1 MVYNLINI
9 NKYEVKMINWIEA
22 KISTTTDAI
31 DSISGIL
38 LSIGISG
45 FVIEDAN
52 DFNEFLTS
60 TEYRWDYIDEEL
72 MQRQHSP
79 TSITVYIPE
88 NEQGKQWL
96 IEIKDRLEAAKLSSP
111 EINFGTLEIE
121 LKNIREED
129 WANNWKQYFK
139 PFCVGDKL
147 LIKPTWESVGNTT
160 DRTVLNIDPGS
171 SFGTGQ
177 HHTTKLC
184 LERLEEIVKGGE
196 KVLDL
201 GAGSGILSIG
211 ALLLGAESAVGIDI
225 DENSVRVA
233 KENAEQNGV
242 DSHFNAMCGNIID
255 DVELREK
262 IGKNYDIVVANIVA
276 DVIILMS
283 PIFREFM
290 HENSTLIVSGIINR
304 QKDEVKQA
312 LIENG
317 FEIIT
322 AQESNDWSCI
332 VCR

>member
-1 MVYNLINI
+1 
-9 NKYEVKMINWIEA
+9 MINWIEV

-31 DSISGIL
+31 DSVSGIL

-72 MQRQHSP
+72 MQRQNSP
-79 TSITVYIPE
+79 TSITVYLPE

-96 IEIKDRLEAAKLSSP
+96 FEIKDRLETAKISSP
-111 EINFGTLEIE
+111 EIDFGTLEIE

-147 LIKPTWESVGNTT
+147 LIKPTWETVEDIE

-211 ALLLGAESAVGIDI
+211 ALLLGAQSAVGIDI
-225 DENSVRVA
+225 DENSVRIA
-233 KENAEQNGV
+233 KENAAQNGI
-242 DSHFNAMCGNIID
+242 DSRFNAMCGNIID
-255 DVELREK
+255 DISLREK
-262 IGKNYDIVVANIVA
+262 IGGNYDVVVANIVA

-283 PIFREFM
+283 PLFKEFM
-290 HENSTLIVSGIINR
+290 HQNSTLIVSGIINR
-304 QKDEVKQA
+304 QKDEVKDA
-312 LIENG
+312 LLKNG
-317 FEIIT
+317 FKILT

-332 VCR
+332 VCCL

>member
-1 MVYNLINI
+1 
-9 NKYEVKMINWIEA
+9 MINWIEV

-31 DSISGIL
+31 DSVSGIL

-72 MQRQHSP
+72 MQRQNSP
-79 TSITVYIPE
+79 TSITVYLPE

-96 IEIKDRLEAAKLSSP
+96 FEIKDRLETAKISSP
-111 EINFGTLEIE
+111 EIDFGTLEIE

-129 WANNWKQYFK
+129 WANNWKQHFK
-139 PFCVGDKL
+139 PFCVGNKL
-147 LIKPTWESVGNTT
+147 LIKPTWETVEDIE
-160 DRTVLNIDPGS
+160 DRTVLDIDPGS

-211 ALLLGAESAVGIDI
+211 ALLLGAQSAVGIDI
-225 DENSVRVA
+225 DENSVRIA
-233 KENAEQNGV
+233 KENAAQNGI
-242 DSHFNAMCGNIID
+242 DSRFNAMCGNIID
-255 DVELREK
+255 DISLREK
-262 IGKNYDIVVANIVA
+262 IGSNYDVVVANIVA

-283 PIFREFM
+283 PLFKEFM
-290 HENSTLIVSGIINR
+290 HQNSTLIVSGIINR
-304 QKDEVKQA
+304 QKDEVKDA
-312 LIENG
+312 LLKNG
-317 FEIIT
+317 FKILT
-322 AQESNDWSCI
+322 ALESNDWSCI
-332 VCR
+332 VCCL

>member
-1 MVYNLINI
+1 
-9 NKYEVKMINWIEA
+9 MINWIEA

-242 DSHFNAMCGNIID
+242 DSYFNAMCGNIID

>member
-1 MVYNLINI
+1 
-9 NKYEVKMINWIEA
+9 MINWIEA

-31 DSISGIL
+31 DSVSGIL

-72 MQRQHSP
+72 MQRQNAP
-79 TSITVYIPE
+79 TSITVYLPE
-88 NEQGKQWL
+88 NDQGKEWL
-96 IEIKDRLEAAKLSSP
+96 VEIKERLEKAKSESSD
-111 EINFGTLEIE
+111 IDFGTLEIT
-121 LKNIREED
+121 LSNIREED

-139 PFCVGDKL
+139 PFCVGEKL
-147 LIKPTWESVGNTT
+147 LIKPTWETVENTEG
-160 DRTVLNIDPGS
+160 RTVLNIDPGS

-184 LERLEEIVKGGE
+184 LERLEEIVKE
-196 KVLDL
+196 NDRILDL

-211 ALLLGAESAVGIDI
+211 ALLLGAKNAVGIDI
-225 DENSVRVA
+225 DENSVRIA
-233 KENAEQNGV
+233 KENAAQNRIET
-242 DSHFNAMCGNIID
+242 SFEAMCGNIID
-255 DVELREK
+255 HVDLREK
-262 IGKNYDIVVANIVA
+262 IGTGYDVVVANIVA

-283 PIFREFM
+283 PLFRSFM
-290 HENSTLIVSGIINR
+290 HNDSTLIVSGIINR
-304 QKDEVKQA
+304 QKEEVKQA
-312 LIENG
+312 LIKNG

>member
-1 MVYNLINI
+1 
-9 NKYEVKMINWIEA
+9 MINWIET

-38 LSIGISG
+38 LSIGING

-60 TEYRWDYIDEEL
+60 TEYHWDYIDEEL
-72 MQRQHSP
+72 MERKNSP
-79 TSITVYIPE
+79 TSITVYLPE
-88 NEQGKQWL
+88 NDQGKEWL
-96 IEIKDRLEAAKLSSP
+96 FEIKDRLKTAKISSP
-111 EINFGTLEIE
+111 EIDFGTLEIE

-139 PFCVGDKL
+139 PFCVGEKL
-147 LIKPTWESVGNTT
+147 LIKPTWENVDNSDG
-160 DRTVLNIDPGS
+160 RTVLNIDPGS

-184 LERLEEIVKGGE
+184 LERLESIVESGD

-225 DENSVRVA
+225 DENSVRIA
-233 KENAEQNGV
+233 KENSAQNGV
-242 DSHFNAMCGNIID
+242 ETRFNAMCGNIIED
-255 DVELREK
+255 KNLREK

-283 PIFREFM
+283 PLFKSFM
-290 HENSTLIVSGIINR
+290 HENSTLIVSGIIHR
-304 QKDEVKQA
+304 QKDEVKEA
-312 LIENG
+312 LIKNG
-317 FEIIT
+317 FKILT
-322 AQESNDWSCI
+322 SQESNDWSCI
-332 VCR
+332 VCKP

>member
-1 MVYNLINI
+1 
-9 NKYEVKMINWIEA
+9 MINWIEA

>member
-1 MVYNLINI
+1 
-9 NKYEVKMINWIEA
+9 MINWIEV

-31 DSISGIL
+31 DSVSGIL

-72 MQRQHSP
+72 MQRQNSP
-79 TSITVYIPE
+79 TSITVYLPE

-96 IEIKDRLEAAKLSSP
+96 FEIKDRLETAKISSP
-111 EINFGTLEIE
+111 EIDFGTLEIE

-147 LIKPTWESVGNTT
+147 LIKPTWETVEDIE

-211 ALLLGAESAVGIDI
+211 ALLLGAQSAVGIDI
-225 DENSVRVA
+225 DENSVRIA
-233 KENAEQNGV
+233 KENAAQNGI
-242 DSHFNAMCGNIID
+242 DSRFNAMCGNIID
-255 DVELREK
+255 DISLREK
-262 IGKNYDIVVANIVA
+262 IGGNYDVVVANIVA

-283 PIFREFM
+283 PLFKEFM
-290 HENSTLIVSGIINR
+290 HQNSTLIVSGIINR
-304 QKDEVKQA
+304 QKDEVKDA
-312 LIENG
+312 LLKNG
-317 FEIIT
+317 FKILT

-332 VCR
+332 VCSL

>member
-1 MVYNLINI
+1 
-9 NKYEVKMINWIEA
+9 MINWIEV

-31 DSISGIL
+31 DSVSGIL

-72 MQRQHSP
+72 MQRQNSP
-79 TSITVYIPE
+79 TSITVYLPE
-88 NEQGKQWL
+88 NEQGKQRL
-96 IEIKDRLEAAKLSSP
+96 FEIKDRLETAKISSP
-111 EINFGTLEIE
+111 EIDFGTLEIE

-147 LIKPTWESVGNTT
+147 LIKPTWETVEDIE

-211 ALLLGAESAVGIDI
+211 ALLLGAQSAVGIDI
-225 DENSVRVA
+225 DENSVRIA
-233 KENAEQNGV
+233 KENAAQNGI
-242 DSHFNAMCGNIID
+242 DSRFNAMCGNIID
-255 DVELREK
+255 DISLREK
-262 IGKNYDIVVANIVA
+262 IGGNYDVVVANIVA

-283 PIFREFM
+283 PLFKEFM
-290 HENSTLIVSGIINR
+290 HQNSTLIVSGIINR
-304 QKDEVKQA
+304 QKDEVKDA
-312 LIENG
+312 LLKNG
-317 FEIIT
+317 FKILT

-332 VCR
+332 VCCL

>member
-1 MVYNLINI
+1 
-9 NKYEVKMINWIEA
+9 MINWIEV

-31 DSISGIL
+31 DSVSGIL

-72 MQRQHSP
+72 MQRQNSP
-79 TSITVYIPE
+79 TSITVYLPE

-96 IEIKDRLEAAKLSSP
+96 FEIKDRLETAKISSP
-111 EINFGTLEIE
+111 EIDFGTLEIE

-129 WANNWKQYFK
+129 WANNWKQHFK
-139 PFCVGDKL
+139 PFCVGNKL
-147 LIKPTWESVGNTT
+147 LIKPTWETVEDIE
-160 DRTVLNIDPGS
+160 DRTVLDIDPGS

-211 ALLLGAESAVGIDI
+211 ALLLGAQSAVGIDI
-225 DENSVRVA
+225 DENSVRIA
-233 KENAEQNGV
+233 KENAAQNGI
-242 DSHFNAMCGNIID
+242 DSRFNAMCGNIID
-255 DVELREK
+255 DISLREK
-262 IGKNYDIVVANIVA
+262 IGGNYDVVVANIVA

-283 PIFREFM
+283 PLFKEFM
-290 HENSTLIVSGIINR
+290 HQNSTLIVSGIINR
-304 QKDEVKQA
+304 QKDEVKDA
-312 LIENG
+312 LLKNG
-317 FEIIT
+317 FKILT
-322 AQESNDWSCI
+322 ALESNDWSCI
-332 VCR
+332 VCCL